1 MIGTK
6 YYASFVSTIQI
17 RKNNNPALATGN
29 GNRAIS
35 NEWKLREEGGR
46 GGGEEGGGRG
56 VASVQTSDV

>member
-35 NEWKLREEGGR
+35 NEWKLREEGG
-46 GGGEEGGGRG
+46 GG
-56 VASVQTSDV
+56 ASIETLDV

>member
-46 GGGEEGGGRG
+46 GGGGEGRRGG
-56 VASVQTSDV
+56 ASVQTSDV

>member
-17 RKNNNPALATGN
+17 PKNNNPALATGN

-46 GGGEEGGGRG
+46 GGGGGRG